1 MLKTEGDAQAGV
13 THSKVATSTPRRG
26 APLRQCRRVRLMN
39 EVWCMDKTLSGRVV
53 LITGASSGIGARFAR
68 VVAARGAVV
77 VIGARR
83 VDRLEAL
90 RDEIVSAGGEALAVA
105 LDVADE
111 KSVAAAYDAAER
123 KFGLVNS
130 VVANAGINQD
140 GRATDLAVADFD
152 QVFAVNVRGVFLT
165 AREGARRLQ
174 RAGAAESGRIVLISS
189 ITALM
194 QSPGLAAYSASKA
207 AVTHLGKVLAREWA
221 RTGPNVNLISPGYI
235 RSELAGDWFDTEG
248 GKKQINSWPRRR
260 MLDDDAL
267 DATLLFLLSDA
278 SRNVTGSD
286 FVIDDGQS
294 L

>member
-1 MLKTEGDAQAGV
+1 
-13 THSKVATSTPRRG
+13 
-26 APLRQCRRVRLMN
+26 
-39 EVWCMDKTLSGRVV
+39 MDGSLSGRVV
-53 LITGASSGIGARFAR
+53 LVTGASSGIGARFAR
-68 VVAARGAVV
+68 IVAAQGAAVV
-77 VIGARR
+77 LCARR

-90 RDEIVSAGGEALAVA
+90 REEIANIGGKALAVS

-111 KSVAAAYDAAER
+111 KSVVAAYDAAEQA
-123 KFGLVNS
+123 FGLVTS

-140 GRATDLAVADFD
+140 GRATELAVADFD

-165 AREGARRLQ
+165 AREGAKRLQ
-174 RAGAAESGRIVLISS
+174 RAGAAETGRMVLVSS
-189 ITALM
+189 ITALV

-235 RSELAGDWFDTEG
+235 RSELAGDWFETEA

-278 SRNVTGSD
+278 SRNVTGAD